1 MAAAARPL
9 PDADAQLA
17 AATAAQPSPF
27 AIDGLLA
34 TTKAALEEICC

>member
-17 AATAAQPSPF
+17 AATTAQLSPF